1 MKESSSNGEF
11 RIRPTELGE
20 DINDREAP
28 GSFKEPFWVQRL
40 WLLGVGGGQSHIHQ
54 VWQQVLSPYTSHSA
68 RDKNLSESFSARPCS
83 FPKEYRSKIFQRKG
97 KLEPCHASD
106 DSDAARQRNS
116 CRISGSRPN
125 LGRASTRS
133 RRVKHGY
140 DKMSQTHQVLSN
152 SEANINKPEMGH
164 VIHFINLL
172 PSCAGAVGGN

>member
-1 MKESSSNGEF
+1 MG
-11 RIRPTELGE
+11 PAAV
-20 DINDREAP
+20 AP
-28 GSFKEPFWVQRL
+28 RCWRGPIPHPPSMATGP
-40 WLLGVGGGQSHIHQ
+40 
-54 VWQQVLSPYTSHSA
+54 LSVHLTLCK
-68 RDKNLSESFSARPCS
+68 RQESFSARSCS

-172 PSCAGAVGGN
+172 PSRAGAVGGN